1 MNIIFLDIA
10 NSNSSIMK
18 KKRIP
23 LWLKIIIGMVLGV
36 VWGLVAVFTDLKE
49 FTLDW
54 IKPFGTIFLNLLKL
68 IAVPLIFVSLVKGI
82 SSLTD
87 ISRLSRMGLKTI
99 GLYLISTL
107 IATTL
112 GLGLV
117 NLLEPGNTF
126 PEEKQT
132 ELQERYEVDIEEKEL
147 SAEQVKEQ
155 SPLQFLVDMVPP
167 NIVEAASNNR
177 NMLQIIFFAIL
188 FAIAM
193 VMIPTEKI
201 QTVKDFFD
209 GFNEVI
215 LKIIDFIMAFAPYG
229 VFALMAALIV
239 EFSGD
244 ADLFLALANYAGVVV
259 LGLFLI
265 ILLVYPF
272 FIRIMAGVKYRD
284 FFRAIF
290 PAQMFAFTTSSSAAT
305 LPVTMRQTQNELGV
319 SKTVSNFVLPIGVT
333 INMDGTSC
341 YQAIAAVFIAQVFGL
356 DLTLAQQVTIV
367 LTATLSSI
375 GTPGVP
381 GGSIIMLVIV
391 LSSVGLPAAG
401 LALILGIDR
410 PLDMLRTVV
419 NITGDSTISTIV
431 SKSEGDLNY
440 PPEKPEAA

>member
-1 MNIIFLDIA
+1 
-10 NSNSSIMK
+10 MK
-18 KKRIP
+18 MKNIP
-23 LWLKIIIGMVLGV
+23 LWVKIILGMVIGV
-36 VWGLVAVFTDLKE
+36 IWGLIAVFAGLKE

-87 ISRLSRMGLKTI
+87 ISRLSRLGIKTI

-117 NLLEPGNTF
+117 NMLEPGDTF
-126 PEEKQT
+126 PKERQT

-147 SAEQVKEQ
+147 SAEKVKEQ
-155 SPLQFLVDMVPP
+155 SPLQFLVDMVPK
-167 NIVEAASNNR
+167 NIVNAASNNR

-193 VMIPTEKI
+193 VMIPSEKI
-201 QTVKDFFD
+201 TTVKNFFD

-215 LKIIDFIMAFAPYG
+215 LKIIDFIMAFAPIG
-229 VFALMAALIV
+229 VFALLAALIV

-244 ADLFLALANYAGVVV
+244 VDLFVALANYAATVI
-259 LGLFLI
+259 LGLFVM
-265 ILLVYPF
+265 ILVVYPF
-272 FIRIMAGVKYRD
+272 FIYILAGVKYRD

-305 LPVTMRQTQNELGV
+305 LPVTLRRTQEELGV

-410 PLDMLRTVV
+410 PLDMIRTAV
-419 NITGDSTISTIV
+419 NVTGDSTVSTIV
-431 SKSEGDLNY
+431 SKTEGDLQY
-440 PPEKPEAA
+440 PPRKTEAA